1 MKKKRLL
8 SMLCA
13 GMMLFASVL
22 PQLPYDD
29 MNVSAAYDDV
39 YTYDDFEYKDM
50 YGSIYITA
58 YSKVI
63 LILPFEELFT

>member
-1 MKKKRLL
+1 
-8 SMLCA
+8 MLCA

-39 YTYDDFEYKDM
+39 YTYGDFEYKDM